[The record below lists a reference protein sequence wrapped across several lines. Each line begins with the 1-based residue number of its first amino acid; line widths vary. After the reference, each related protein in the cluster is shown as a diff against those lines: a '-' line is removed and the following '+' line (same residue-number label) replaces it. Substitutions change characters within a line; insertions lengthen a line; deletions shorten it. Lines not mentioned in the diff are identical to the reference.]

1 MKPLSKNIKKR
12 IAYLRLMAGDT
23 DAFGFFYDE
32 YAKKIYSYV
41 MFRTSDTELSQDIT
55 HDVFLQAWQYIQEKK
70 SIHNLQAFIYRMAHN
85 KIVDFYRLKD
95 RTPVLLPEDHP
106 SKVDHQAES
115 EIKGDIQLLR
125 QRIKLLKDEYQNILT
140 LRHIEGLSI
149 DEISDVLGKDKNN
162 VRVLLHRA
170 FIKLQSLYHE
180 SSDDTQDNQN

>member
-1 MKPLSKNIKKR
+1 MKPITKSLKKR

-32 YAKKIYSYV
+32 YAKKIYSYI

-70 SIHNLQAFIYRMAHN
+70 SIHNFQAFIYRLAHN
-85 KIVDFYRLKD
+85 KIVDFYRIKD
-95 RTPVLLPEDHP
+95 RTPVLLPEDYP
-106 SKVDHQAES
+106 SKIDHQQEI

-125 QRIKLLKDEYQNILT
+125 QRLLELKEEYQNILT

-149 DEISDVLGKDKNN
+149 NEISEVLGKDKNN

-170 FIKLQSLYHE
+170 FIKLQALYQDQN
-180 SSDDTQDNQN
+180 SDDSQDS